1 MDFSIIPIELVLF
14 AAAVLAGFLDTLAGG
29 GGLITIPA
37 LMMCGLPPLAVLGTN
52 KMQASFGTAT
62 ASWVM
67 LRNRRFDR
75 AIAGQRIG
83 YALIGAAAGTC
94 IVQFMNVESLSL
106 MIPVVLVVIAVYFL
120 LSPLIGLEP
129 AGRMSERL
137 FRMLIVPVISMYD
150 GMFGPGTGSF
160 FALAGVHWRGR
171 GVVEATAEAKPLN
184 FASST
189 AALVVFA
196 GSGSVMWKAGLVM
209 IFGQFIGAS
218 LGAHSLFR
226 INPGFLRY
234 LIVLMCAGMLVKYS
248 MSMGWI

>member
-1 MDFSIIPIELVLF
+1 MDVSVFPIELILF

-29 GGLITIPA
+29 GGLITVPA
-37 LMMCGLPPLAVLGTN
+37 LMMCGLPPLTVLGTN
-52 KMQASFGTAT
+52 KLQASFGTAT
-62 ASWVM
+62 ATWVM
-67 LRNRRFDR
+67 LRNRRFDS
-75 AIAGQRIG
+75 AISKRRVV
-83 YALIGAAAGTC
+83 YALMGAAAGTF

-106 MIPVVLVVIAVYFL
+106 IIPVVLLLIAVYFL
-120 LSPLIGLEP
+120 LSPLIRLEP

-137 FRMLIVPVISMYD
+137 FQRLIVPLISMYD

-171 GVVEATAEAKPLN
+171 SVVDATAEAKPLN
-184 FASST
+184 FASSA
-189 AALVVFA
+189 AALLVFTL
-196 GSGSVMWKAGLVM
+196 SGCVMWKAGLIM
-209 IFGQFIGAS
+209 ILGQFIGAS

-226 INPGFLRY
+226 IKPACVRY